1 MELLDRG
8 VETPEGADALALAG
22 RVERKGR
29 ASGLDLAERTERGSP
44 HRPVEGE
51 TREQDERRSVVART
65 RIEVARELAEALRSR
80 SLRRCH
86 VRRSFRHAVPLRC
99 NVTTSRYD
107 VKRGPTEAARR
118 RHPRRALAAAERL
131 VEQGGTGAL
140 SVRAV
145 ADEIGA
151 STRAIYST
159 FGSKDGLLAGARR
172 SDRSSCCATTSPSSP
187 TRRTRRTIWSRPR
200 SPSSDRWR
208 SSTRRSSASRSCAA
222 APDVELGPEV
232 VDAARSGFELLTERV
247 QRLADAGL
255 LGGRDVEEATR
266 EFNALCFGM
275 AVTELMDPSRL
286 RPDPE
291 SVWHAAFE
299 TLTSGFRA
307 PAAHLAR

>member
-1 MELLDRG
+1 VGRPKQHDDATR
-8 VETPEGADALALAG
+8 DAL
-22 RVERKGR
+22 
-29 ASGLDLAERTERGSP
+29 
-44 HRPVEGE
+44 
-51 TREQDERRSVVART
+51 
-65 RIEVARELAEALRSR
+65 
-80 SLRRCH
+80 
-86 VRRSFRHAVPLRC
+86 
-99 NVTTSRYD
+99 
-107 VKRGPTEAARR
+107 
-118 RHPRRALAAAERL
+118 LAAAERL

-159 FGSKDGLLAGARR
+159 FGSKDGLLAALAQR
-172 SDRSSCCATTSPSSP
+172 SFELLRDDIAGLPHTADPAYDLVQAALTVFRPMAVEHPSLF
-187 TRRTRRTIWSRPR
+187 RIAFLR
-200 SPSSDRWR
+200 
-208 SSTRRSSASRSCAA
+208 A

-247 QRLADAGL
+247 QRLADADL

-307 PAAHLAR
+307 PAAHVAR